1 MTETLEYAGEFVT
14 SAAFNKDSSV
24 LVIGTKSGKILSYRI
39 EDGEL

>member
-1 MTETLEYAGEFVT
+1 MTEELEDAGEFVT
-14 SAAFNKDSSV
+14 SAAFNKDSTV